1 MNKLLNNKTMTKDL
15 IKNFFGLSDEETE
28 RMWINASKIVE
39 KIMSEIED
47 GNDGDETNSYYN
59 SIRKKYND
67 GKLDEKSEKEYDNGK
82 CIKDETFNAEK
93 DLVND
98 NLNKTIKLKNIKIPA
113 HKLSNLMK
121 ENKDYR
127 NQINEMTQYIDELN
141 DKIRRIETEKAKLQ
155 TIIDN
160 VKNCF

>member
-1 MNKLLNNKTMTKDL
+1 MTKDL
-15 IKNFFGLSDEETE
+15 IKNFFGLSDEEIE

-67 GKLDEKSEKEYDNGK
+67 GKLVEKSEKEYVNGK
-82 CIKDETFNAEK
+82 CVKDETFNVEK
-93 DLVND
+93 GLAD
-98 NLNKTIKLKNIKIPA
+98 NHLKDTAKLKEDDTFSD
-113 HKLSNLMK
+113 KLSKLKK
-121 ENKDYR
+121 ENEDYCH
-127 NQINEMTQYIDELN
+127 QINEMTHYIDGLN
-141 DKIRRIETEKAKLQ
+141 DKIKKLEFEKAELQ
-155 TIIDN
+155 NIIDN

>member
-28 RMWINASKIVE
+28 RMWNNASKIVE
-39 KIMSEIED
+39 KIISESEN

-67 GKLDEKSEKEYDNGK
+67 GKLVEKSEKEFVNGK
-82 CIKDETFNAEK
+82 CVKDETFNAEK

-98 NLNKTIKLKNIKIPA
+98 NLNKTIKLKNIKIPV

-127 NQINEMTQYIDELN
+127 NQINEMTHYIDELN
-141 DKIRRIETEKAKLQ
+141 DKIRKIEAEKTELQ
-155 TIIDN
+155 SIINN

>member
-1 MNKLLNNKTMTKDL
+1 MNKLLNNKTMEKKS
-15 IKNFFGLSDEETE
+15 IKNFFGLSDEEIV
-28 RMWINASKIVE
+28 RMWDDVSKIIE
-39 KIMSEIED
+39 RIMSESENGKDDETDSYCNLIHKRYDD
-47 GNDGDETNSYYN
+47 GNL
-59 SIRKKYND
+59 I
-67 GKLDEKSEKEYDNGK
+67 EKSEKEYVNGK

-98 NLNKTIKLKNIKIPA
+98 NLNKTIKLKNIKIPG

-155 TIIDN
+155 SIIDN

>member
-1 MNKLLNNKTMTKDL
+1 MTKDL
-15 IKNFFGLSDEETE
+15 IKDYFGISDTE
-28 RMWINASKIVE
+28 FEKIWHNASKIVE
-39 KIMSEIED
+39 KIMSETE
-47 GNDGDETNSYYN
+47 NGDDTNSYYN

-67 GKLDEKSEKEYDNGK
+67 GKLVEKSEKEYVNGK
-82 CIKDETFNAEK
+82 CIKDEIFNAEK

-98 NLNKTIKLKNIKIPA
+98 NLNKTIKLKNIKIPG

-155 TIIDN
+155 SIIDN

>member
-28 RMWINASKIVE
+28 RMWDNASKIVE

-67 GKLDEKSEKEYDNGK
+67 GKLVEKSEKEYVNGK

-98 NLNKTIKLKNIKIPA
+98 NLNKTIKLKNIKIPG

-141 DKIRRIETEKAKLQ
+141 DKIRRIEAEKAKLQ
-155 TIIDN
+155 AIIDN

>member
-1 MNKLLNNKTMTKDL
+1 MTKEFL
-15 IKNFFGLSDEETE
+15 KNFFGISDDECKK
-28 RMWINASKIVE
+28 MWDNATKIV
-39 KIMSEIED
+39 KRIMSESE
-47 GNDGDETNSYYN
+47 NDKDNDDDETNSYYN
-59 SIRKKYND
+59 SIYKRYDD
-67 GKLDEKSEKEYDNGK
+67 GKLVEKSEKEYVNGK
-82 CIKDETFNAEK
+82 CIKDEIFNAEK

-98 NLNKTIKLKNIKIPA
+98 NLNKTIKLKNIKIPG